1 MENWQAILLL
11 MVSVNTIVNCW
22 RLHIERKRHE

>member
-22 RLHIERKRHE
+22 RLKLEMER

>member
-1 MENWQAILLL
+1 MENWQVILLL

-22 RLHIERKRHE
+22 RLKLEMER

>member
-11 MVSVNTIVNCW
+11 MVSINTIVNCW
-22 RLHIERKRHE
+22 RLKLEMER